1 MSKSLGKVA
10 AQEIARDIY
19 GARLHGGFRLSP
31 PADFEFFNS
40 LRLVDVDTFSGV
52 SVALVKS
59 VLWKEGATV
68 TSRVQVDGA
77 AHYSGSHNG
86 PLPAGVTLHSETYWL
101 AVISQQLASQGA
113 AHSLAVEAQGCAA
126 NVRWQEHFFMFLR
139 AHGLV
144 SFNEALRLRAT
155 EEVSYQPEASDYL
168 GTSVADLYAFYE
180 PFALYEV
187 SSNSPLVG
195 RTVFW
200 YSYLVASSWKTLP
213 NSHVSLEALHSLRQ
227 VYDTNLWH
235 FPIDNARIAIT
246 ASHFKHTYVDLY
258 RCLEWLYSIPRALM
272 VKQDL
277 ALTAKA
283 TELARTFREKLAW
296 RRAEQ
301 DSLRLLVL
309 DCGVETLDL
318 NVVGRCMLDP
328 LPRRPIEGV
337 VTEDGQPETE
347 EKWRDLVATAIA
359 KRIYA
364 VRNQIVHQLDQL
376 DEQEVKKEQQPA
388 LIDVL
393 ARLCITLYT
402 KYAAEF

>member
-1 MSKSLGKVA
+1 MSKNLGKVA
-10 AQEIARDIY
+10 AQAIAQDIY
-19 GARLHGGFRLSP
+19 GASLHKGFKLSR

-52 SVALVKS
+52 AVALVKS
-59 VLWKEGATV
+59 VLWNEGSTA

-77 AHYSGSHNG
+77 IHYSGTHNG
-86 PLPAGVTLHSETYWL
+86 PLPAGITLQSETFWL
-101 AVISQQLASQGA
+101 AVISHQLTSLGT
-113 AHSLAVEAQGCAA
+113 AHSSAVEAQGCAE
-126 NVRWQEHFFMFLR
+126 NGKWQEHFFMFLR

-155 EEVSYQPEASDYL
+155 EDVSYQPEEIEYL
-168 GTSVADLYAFYE
+168 ATAVSDLYLFYE
-180 PFALYEV
+180 PFVLYEV
-187 SSNSPLVG
+187 SANSPLVG

-200 YSYLVASSWKTLP
+200 YSYLVASNWKTLP
-213 NSHVSLEALHSLRQ
+213 NGHVSVSALRNLQQ
-227 VYDTNLWH
+227 VYDGNLWH
-235 FPIDNARIAIT
+235 FPIDNARIAIA
-246 ASHFKHTYVDLY
+246 ASHFKHTFVDLY

-272 VKQDL
+272 VKRDL
-277 ALTAKA
+277 ALTMKA

-318 NVVGRCMLDP
+318 SVVERCMLDP
-328 LPRRPIEGV
+328 LPHRPVEGTR
-337 VTEDGQPETE
+337 TEVGQPDSE
-347 EKWRDLVATAIA
+347 EKWRDLAATALA

-364 VRNQIVHQLDQL
+364 VRNQIVHQLDEL
-376 DEQEVKKEQQPA
+376 DEQEVKKEQESV
-388 LIDVL
+388 LIDIL
-393 ARLCITLYT
+393 SQLCISLYT